1 MSFSPDALRKHL
13 SKHGDLA
20 KPSRFRATITGFSDI
35 GRDLRLQCEATELP
49 GFTVNTS
56 EAKIYGPSWH
66 VATIPVFTDV
76 QLTFICTQ
84 DMWEKKF
91 FDDWMKL
98 IVPIAPWLGTQVSPH
113 VGYRDDY
120 MTNIFIEQMTEVN
133 QTLSIYRCVLEEAFP
148 TTVAALP
155 VSWADVD
162 GVHRLQV
169 TFKYTRWKPWDTN
182 FTLTDYA
189 EQFNYNQGQ
198 PPPVQVQD
206 GPINIPETKIEPDF
220 IDPFVTPPSS
230 IPVDDIPNF

>member
-20 KPSRFRATITGFSDI
+20 KPSRFRATIANFGTPDN
-35 GRDLRLQCEATELP
+35 GRDLQMQCEATELP

-66 VATIPVFTDV
+66 VATVPVFTDI
-76 QLTFICTQ
+76 QLTFICAQ

-91 FDDWMKL
+91 FDEWMRL
-98 IVPIAPWLGTQVSPH
+98 IVPIAPWQGTQVSPH
-113 VGYRDDY
+113 VEYRDNYDS
-120 MTNIFIEQMTEVN
+120 TIFIEQMTEVN

-148 TTVAALP
+148 TAVAALP

-169 TFKYTRWKPWDTN
+169 TFKYTRWRPWDTN

-198 PPPVQVQD
+198 PPPIQVQD
-206 GPINIPETKIEPDF
+206 GPITITPVEIDLNEIAPIPRF
-220 IDPFVTPPSS
+220 
-230 IPVDDIPNF
+230 